1 MQKKITAVLIV
12 VAVIALGVYWS
23 NTETSRNTHFDGLG
37 DTWLSR

>member
-1 MQKKITAVLIV
+1 MKRKITILLIV
-12 VAVIALGVYWS
+12 VAVVAFGVYWG